1 MIEFIPFGL
10 LLGVPVGFGC
20 FVLAR
25 RKGRATWAWGLSIG
39 VLATLWLAGAAAIP
53 SIAGGDRSAAM
64 PVVFLMAGCLLVQVG
79 LLVVL
84 LSSGKRG
91 TGSKTSS
98 EKRVYI
104 LLAILGGIFALSLLF
119 AYAL

>member
-1 MIEFIPFGL
+1 MIEFLPFGL
-10 LLGVPVGFGC
+10 LAGIPVGVGSFL
-20 FVLAR
+20 LAR
-25 RKGRATWAWGLSIG
+25 KKARATWAWGLSMG

-64 PVVFLMAGCLLVQVG
+64 PIVFVTAGSLLVQIG

-84 LSSGKRG
+84 LSSATPASGSEASSGKRV
-91 TGSKTSS
+91 S
-98 EKRVYI
+98 I
-104 LLAILGGIFALSLLF
+104 LLAVLVGIVALSLLF